1 MREQHVGPAHGLRP
15 LAVRVARKNRVD
27 AVCRFCDERA
37 TERGDGGVEL
47 IDGVQRPQPQIGGN
61 LIVARAA
68 GVQLA
73 RDGADFVVQQA
84 LHERVD
90 VFIGCT
96 DRRAIGQF
104 FGDAIEAVQQL

>member
-1 MREQHVGPAHGLRP
+1 M
-15 LAVRVARKNRVD
+15 
-27 AVCRFCDERA
+27 
-37 TERGDGGVEL
+37 
-47 IDGVQRPQPQIGGN
+47 
-61 LIVARAA
+61 
-68 GVQLA
+68 QLA
-73 RDGADFVVQQA
+73 RGGADFVVQQA